1 MGLPTTYS
9 QEFKKF
15 KDFFGK
21 IRDAQAPPKFTTLLL
36 MDWGFKSNN
45 HRAFIPMLKSLGFLT
60 ADGTP
65 TQRYIDYRNH
75 SISKQVLGEAI
86 KQTYSDIFLIKEK
99 PTNADKDLIEG
110 KFKSYHNATPIVAGL
125 MTKTFYALLEL
136 ADIDNT
142 NTATPNVKNNSN
154 ETDNSEEEEQG
165 DVKSKTNFGKAKG
178 NLGLHYNIQ
187 IHLPATKDVEVY
199 NAIFKSLKAHLLE

>member
-21 IRDAQAPPKFTTLLL
+21 IRDAQAPPKFTNQLL

-45 HRAFIPMLKSLGFLT
+45 HRPFIPLLKSLGFLT
-60 ADGTP
+60 SDGVP
-65 TQRYIDYRNH
+65 TQRYLDYRNH
-75 SISKQVLGEAI
+75 AISKQILGEAI
-86 KQTYSDIFLIKEK
+86 KESYSDIFLIKEK
-99 PTNADKDLIEG
+99 PTSADRGLIEG
-110 KFKSYHNATPIVAGL
+110 KFKSYHNTSDTVAGL
-125 MTKTFYALLEL
+125 MTKTFYALLDL
-136 ADIDNT
+136 ADINNGTSDSVK
-142 NTATPNVKNNSN
+142 PNKNG
-154 ETDNSEEEEQG
+154 EAIDNSEEE
-165 DVKSKTNFGKAKG
+165 DVKSKAQFNRAKG
-178 NLGLHYNIQ
+178 SFGLHYNIQ

>member
-21 IRDAQAPPKFTTLLL
+21 IRDAQAPPKFTNQLL

-45 HRAFIPMLKSLGFLT
+45 HRPFIPLLKSLGFLT
-60 ADGTP
+60 ADGVP
-65 TQRYIDYRNH
+65 TQRYLDYRNH
-75 SISKQVLGEAI
+75 AMSKQVLGQAI
-86 KQTYSDIFLIKEK
+86 KETYSDIFLIKEK
-99 PTNADKDLIEG
+99 PTNTDKDLIEG
-110 KFKSYHNATPIVAGL
+110 KFKSYHNTSDTVAGL
-125 MTKTFYALLEL
+125 MTKTFYALLDL

-142 NTATPNVKNNSN
+142 GNAAAKPKNTAEP
-154 ETDNSEEEEQG
+154 TDNSEEE
-165 DVKSKTNFGKAKG
+165 DIKSKTTFGRTKG
-178 NLGLHYNIQ
+178 SFGLHYNIQ